1 MKLIIEQPE
10 QQEKETEPV
19 IKLKLEYDGDDVDL
33 VATLKDDEEI
43 HIIAILPDGRLHRC
57 SGIHKSS
64 GFAVNNYGKIIE
76 RK

>member
-10 QQEKETEPV
+10 QQEEKTEPV

-33 VATLKDDEEI
+33 VAILKDDEEI
-43 HIIAILPDGRLHRC
+43 HILAIIPDGRLHRC
-57 SGIHKSS
+57 GGISKNS
-64 GFAVNNYGKIIE
+64 GFMVNNYGKIIE